1 MALPVPVKFLSAEP
15 LIGRIIDLD
24 KYLEMDAV
32 QWVIVGGE
40 SGPGARPMDADW
52 AREIRDDCISK
63 ETAFFFKQWG
73 GVKHSGEEAMLDGK
87 VWHEFP
93 QFHNCTRCMR
103 ITSNLSEHAGWSF
116 LCEDCESQ
124 ILVM

>member
-1 MALPVPVKFLSAEP
+1 
-15 LIGRIIDLD
+15 
-24 KYLEMDAV
+24 MDAV

-73 GVKHSGEEAMLDGK
+73 GIKHSGEEAMLDGK

-93 QFHNCTRCMR
+93 QLNNATNSYEVDLFGEEVGTRPGGGHTR
-103 ITSNLSEHAGWSF
+103 SPQATRRSAVPRNH
-116 LCEDCESQ
+116 
-124 ILVM
+124 